1 MKSSKINFIY
11 KKAQLDLIKVKK
23 DKKQINNQYFNNN
36 CREIVILSN
45 NMLKKQIYMYD
56 SKGLQA
62 TRVAT
67 FKLIS
72 FKIVRS
78 FNSKKRYEDRMFD
91 STKTNVN

>member
-1 MKSSKINFIY
+1 
-11 KKAQLDLIKVKK
+11 
-23 DKKQINNQYFNNN
+23 
-36 CREIVILSN
+36 
-45 NMLKKQIYMYD
+45 MLKKQIYMYD